1 VVKLNE
7 WQGGVQ
13 QKLCPHGTITEVAD
27 LSMQIPQSRCSCLS
41 DRAMPSLCAVAL
53 CLETSLAK
61 SSSIATK
68 SSIFSRFTCRC
79 FDTQSETGPFGPK
92 HQRRNTEPKTCR
104 FKGLNCGQAGAKDHL
119 SQCFLTM
126 RTDTHLYFLLQT
138 LPLYECSGQPPRK
151 NTPRCSIILG
161 AVDHCYAVSSTPCT
175 LLHACHASCIRV
187 K

>member
-1 VVKLNE
+1 MN
-7 WQGGVQ
+7 
-13 QKLCPHGTITEVAD
+13 HIIDFAN
-27 LSMQIPQSRCSCLS
+27 LSIQIPQSRCSCLS
-41 DRAMPSLCAVAL
+41 DRVMPSFCAVAL

-68 SSIFSRFTCRC
+68 SSIFSRLTCRC
-79 FDTQSETGPFGPK
+79 FDTDHLDPSNSGEA
-92 HQRRNTEPKTCR
+92 R
-104 FKGLNCGQAGAKDHL
+104 FKGLICGQAGAKDHL

-126 RTDTHLYFLLQT
+126 RTDTHLCFLLQT

-161 AVDHCYAVSSTPCT
+161 AVDHCYAMSSTPCT